1 LPDRVQSS
9 EDSSPQDKD
18 KKKKKEKKV
27 KDKKTK
33 KSKKNKKGV
42 DADEE
47 DEDHDDENMPLS
59 TGGKDDDEEDD
70 DDLLGDLEGV
80 GSLLDTDDGS
90 SKDVKKRPAGRGSGG
105 PKKRPSSK
113 KAADDSQIPQAC
125 TTHDKPVGQISRC
138 QISRLGNLVILA
150 QARVPQ
156 PFEYLI
162 EGGDDYATYRR
173 PIGID
178 LQVCL
183 KRRFPN
189 S

>member
-138 QISRLGNLVILA
+138 QISRLGNLVMSWH
-150 QARVPQ
+150 RPV
-156 PFEYLI
+156 
-162 EGGDDYATYRR
+162 YRS
-173 PIGID
+173 PS
-178 LQVCL
+178 
-183 KRRFPN
+183 N
-189 S
+189 T